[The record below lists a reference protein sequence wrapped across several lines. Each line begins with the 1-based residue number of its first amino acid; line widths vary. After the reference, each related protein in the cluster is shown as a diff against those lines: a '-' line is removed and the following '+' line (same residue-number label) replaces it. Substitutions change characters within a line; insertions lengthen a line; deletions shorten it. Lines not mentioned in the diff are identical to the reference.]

1 MLTYSPLKDF
11 NASVQQLQMLMHSS
25 FEQIWHTQ
33 PRNKINGDRPNK
45 TLEEMIEH
53 IEWTK
58 PLNKIVIAKRYQNLI
73 TKSLQWTKKSLDQN
87 PYNKIPRTKS
97 SEQNLRKWPNK
108 TLEQN
113 RYSEKRVQTSE
124 QRSGD

>member
-1 MLTYSPLKDF
+1 
-11 NASVQQLQMLMHSS
+11 MHSS
-25 FEQIWHTQ
+25 FEQIRHTQ